1 MHLYVLRV
9 APFTDAA
16 DALNDAYFFLSTSEL
31 TVRSSLPDRG
41 LLLLSG
47 GAEPAPEAT
56 ALLLLELVAPPL
68 LLLACGGDVTDAATT
83 TFCDVTTAGLLDVAL
98 LPGLMT

>member
-41 LLLLSG
+41 LLLGG
-47 GAEPAPEAT
+47 GAEPAPAPT

-68 LLLACGGDVTDAATT
+68 LLLACGGDATDAATT
-83 TFCDVTTAGLLDVAL
+83 TFCDVTTAGLLDAAL